1 MTQMEIH
8 QKLTDVFRDVLDQP
22 LLEIAEST
30 TAPKVKGWDSLAH
43 INLIVAV
50 ENAFAVTFT
59 TKDVKALAN
68 VGDFMRLIER
78 RLS

>member
-1 MTQMEIH
+1 M
-8 QKLTDVFRDVLDQP
+8 LTDVFRDVLDQP
-22 LLEIAEST
+22 SLEIAETT
-30 TAPKVKGWDSLAH
+30 TAPQVKGWDSLAH

-50 ENAFAVTFT
+50 ENAFAVTFS

-68 VGDFMRLIER
+68 VGDFIRLIER